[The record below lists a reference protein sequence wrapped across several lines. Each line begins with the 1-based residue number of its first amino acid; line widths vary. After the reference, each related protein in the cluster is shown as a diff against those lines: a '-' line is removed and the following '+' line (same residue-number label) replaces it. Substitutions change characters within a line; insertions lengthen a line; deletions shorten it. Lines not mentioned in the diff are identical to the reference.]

1 MEEKQI
7 RNLKH
12 KSFLIITKFIPHF
25 IALFYVIY
33 TFLGFLGID
42 AIVLGYFVNV
52 SLLTWIY
59 IYLNSLIFR
68 YCYVHK
74 LPLYYIITND
84 AITIIDNYYNIP
96 ISDFNLIVIHLQ
108 LIGLL
113 IMGYSFYYI
122 KFKLNK

>member
-68 YCYVHK
+68 YCYVHR

-96 ISDFNLIVIHLQ
+96 ISDLNLIVIHLL

>member
-68 YCYVHK
+68 YCYVHR

-84 AITIIDNYYNIP
+84 AITIVDNYYNIP

>member
-12 KSFLIITKFIPHF
+12 KSFLIIIKFIPHF

>member
-25 IALFYVIY
+25 IAIFYVIY

-68 YCYVHK
+68 YCYVHR

-96 ISDFNLIVIHLQ
+96 ISDLNLIVIHLL

>member
-68 YCYVHK
+68 YCYVHR

-96 ISDFNLIVIHLQ
+96 ISDFNLIVIHLL